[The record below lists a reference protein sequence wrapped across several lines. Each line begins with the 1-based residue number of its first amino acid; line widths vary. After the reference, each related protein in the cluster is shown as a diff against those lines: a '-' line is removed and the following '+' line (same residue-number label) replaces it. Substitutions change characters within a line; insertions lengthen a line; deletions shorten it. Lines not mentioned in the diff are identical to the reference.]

1 MEHDV
6 KDTNVM
12 AEINVTPMV
21 DVMLVL
27 LIIFMVVTPTLM
39 AGFQAEL
46 PTGLNLIKKADE
58 EDRTTLG
65 IDIQGAYYLNKT
77 PVAVCGARPVGT
89 PVSADCATQIR
100 QMLTAEF
107 ESHPEDRVLF
117 VKADAGIQYGE
128 ILAAMD
134 IGRDAGA
141 VVLSAVTESPAG
153 NNDDEEE

>member
-1 MEHDV
+1 MEHNV

-46 PTGLNLIKKADE
+46 PTGINLIKKADE
-58 EDRTTLG
+58 EDRSTLG
-65 IDIQGAYYLNKT
+65 IDRQNAWYLNKK
-77 PVAVCGARPVGT
+77 PIAPCGPRAAGVGLSQECADEAR
-89 PVSADCATQIR
+89 R
-100 QMLTAEF
+100 QLTADF
-107 ESHPEDRVLF
+107 ERHPDDRVLF
-117 VKADAGIQYGE
+117 VKADGSVQYGE

-141 VVLSAVTESPAG
+141 VVLSAVTEAPPG
-153 NNDDEEE
+153 EEEEE